1 MSKSSKLPNWSG
13 ASLIWR
19 RQMSL
24 RGLRNR
30 IDRLA
35 AALHK
40 RSRMPELIAKFKTGD
55 MTVAEEKEALSL
67 DRRWPAI
74 KASIVAEWDRQ
85 YRSKRD
91 ARKPRNSVPCPKSVL

>member
-1 MSKSSKLPNWSG
+1 MS
-13 ASLIWR
+13 I
-19 RQMSL
+19 

-55 MTVAEEKEALSL
+55 MTLAEEKEALSL

-74 KASIVAEWDRQ
+74 KASIMAEWERQ
-85 YRSKRD
+85 YRRQ
-91 ARKPRNSVPCPKSVL
+91 ARRQKAQRSVS